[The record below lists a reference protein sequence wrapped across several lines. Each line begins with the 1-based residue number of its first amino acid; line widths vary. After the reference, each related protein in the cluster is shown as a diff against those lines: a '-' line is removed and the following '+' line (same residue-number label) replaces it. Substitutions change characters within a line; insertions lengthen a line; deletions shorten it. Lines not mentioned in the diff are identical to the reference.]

1 MDVPFR
7 VTLID
12 TYYRRGVEVFVSGLK
27 ATVTAVESET
37 SRSNPQETEQIYTV
51 TFDQPDYWIRNGLH
65 ELTTLERAW
74 PADKFNII
82 PDDGVRPPGYVVRNN
97 GDGENKQANMGGGRK
112 TKKRR
117 RRIISKT
124 RKMKGGHHLY
134 KRLGVSKYATK
145 KTIKNAYNKLK
156 KRNKLTSKVK
166 RAYKILSK
174 NKTRKQYNN
183 KYKKHKKLKRKKRKR
198 V

>member
-1 MDVPFR
+1 MSTQPKKKEETVKKTVKETVKETTTEEEKADNHYNDDSLQKQNPGR
-7 VTLID
+7 QD
-12 TYYRRGVEVFVSGLK
+12 MGWESGK
-27 ATVTAVESET
+27 
-37 SRSNPQETEQIYTV
+37 
-51 TFDQPDYWIRNGLH
+51 
-65 ELTTLERAW
+65 
-74 PADKFNII
+74 
-82 PDDGVRPPGYVVRNN
+82 
-97 GDGENKQANMGGGRK
+97 GGKRTRK
-112 TKKRR
+112 RKRR
-117 RRIISKT
+117 R

-183 KYKKHKKLKRKKRKR
+183 KYKKHKKLKRRKRKR

>member
-1 MDVPFR
+1 MSTQPKKKEETVKKTVKETVKETTTEEEKADNHYNDDSLQKQNPGR
-7 VTLID
+7 QQD
-12 TYYRRGVEVFVSGLK
+12 MGWESGK
-27 ATVTAVESET
+27 
-37 SRSNPQETEQIYTV
+37 
-51 TFDQPDYWIRNGLH
+51 
-65 ELTTLERAW
+65 
-74 PADKFNII
+74 
-82 PDDGVRPPGYVVRNN
+82 
-97 GDGENKQANMGGGRK
+97 GGKRTRK
-112 TKKRR
+112 RKRR
-117 RRIISKT
+117 R

-183 KYKKHKKLKRKKRKR
+183 KYKKHKKLKGGRERGHKNL
-198 V
+198 